1 MAAPIY
7 INVGDAAEGA
17 DLARSLGRHGLEAG
31 LAWSDARWQVE
42 VRSPRDAAVFRLR
55 AFLVAVG
62 WFEFSRR
69 REQLAVLASAEAA
82 RLVRESAETA
92 CAGLLTRL
100 GDYRGQSRFASG
112 SRSSPSTK
120 PRRPPG
126 RSRQADVRPR
136 PSATNPPATCAG
148 RDKVRAI
155 ESSRDGKRA
164 ADD

>member
-1 MAAPIY
+1 MVAP
-7 INVGDAAEGA
+7 A
-17 DLARSLGRHGLEAG
+17 HGLDSAPELDASVSAG
-31 LAWSDARWQVE
+31 ALAVDGSA
-42 VRSPRDAAVFRLR
+42 RDAAVLGLR

-69 REQLAVLASAEAA
+69 REQLDAC
-82 RLVRESAETA
+82 LVRDSAETA
-92 CAGLLTRL
+92 CVGVLTRL

-136 PSATNPPATCAG
+136 PPATNPPATCAG
-148 RDKVRAI
+148 RDKVRGGFAGWKT
-155 ESSRDGKRA
+155 SG
-164 ADD
+164 